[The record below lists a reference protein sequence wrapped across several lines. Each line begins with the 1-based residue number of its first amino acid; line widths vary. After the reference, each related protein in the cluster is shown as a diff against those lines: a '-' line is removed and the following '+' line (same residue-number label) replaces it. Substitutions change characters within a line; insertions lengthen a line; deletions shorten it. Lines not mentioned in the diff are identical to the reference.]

1 MIHPDSR
8 SLEWMQQVATENNFN
23 DITLIEKTIRAFS
36 LLESLVLS
44 GCPFVFK
51 GGTSLMLHLNSAKRL
66 SIDIDIICPPG
77 ADIDQYLQKC
87 AQAYGFGEV
96 ILVERQSANNV
107 PKSHAKFFYQVTYAT
122 STDTSYILLDV
133 LFEDIHYNNVEKLP
147 IASRFLKIEGETV
160 LVNVP
165 SSADLLGDKLTA
177 FAPNTTGIP
186 YFKGDKSCSMEI
198 IKQLFDVASLFDIT
212 YDMTI
217 VADTFRKFAVVELVY
232 RNLNPDDITQVLDDI
247 YQTSL
252 CICLQGAIDTDNFKQ
267 LQNGIKRIQSFIHSE
282 KYRLE
287 SAIVNASKAAYLSTL
302 IANGITEVK
311 HFDPSNIEPLRNA
324 TITEPL
330 NTRLNRLKRTNIE
343 AFYYWNE
350 IGKIKQSKLKI
361 NNGN

>member
-8 SLEWMQQVATENNFN
+8 SLEWMNQVAAENNFK
-23 DITLIEKTIRAFS
+23 DITLIEKNIRAFS

-77 ADIDQYLQKC
+77 TDIEQYLHKY
-87 AQAYGFGEV
+87 AEDYGFGEV
-96 ILVERQSANNV
+96 KLVERQSANNI
-107 PKSHAKFFYQVTYAT
+107 PKSHAKFFYLVTYT
-122 STDTSYILLDV
+122 TNTDKEYILLDV
-133 LFEDIHYNNVEKLP
+133 LFEDIHYKNVLQLP
-147 IASRFLKIEGETV
+147 IASRFLKTEGEAV

-165 SSADLLGDKLTA
+165 SSGDLLGDKLTA

-212 YDMTI
+212 NDLA
-217 VADTFRKFAVVELVY
+217 VVSDTFHKFATVELAY
-232 RNLNPDDITQVLDDI
+232 RNLNSDDIKQVLDDI

-252 CICLQGAIDTDNFKQ
+252 CICLQGTEDKDNFKL
-267 LQNGIKRIQSFIHSE
+267 LQDGIKRIQSFIHSE
-282 KYRLE
+282 KYRID
-287 SAIVNASKAAYLSTL
+287 SAIANAAKAAYLSVL
-302 IANGITEVK
+302 ITNEITELN
-311 HFDPSNIEPLRNA
+311 HFDPKNIEPLRNA
-324 TITEPL
+324 IIEPPL
-330 NTRLNRLKRTNIE
+330 PTKLNRLKRTNIE

-350 IGKIKQSKLKI
+350 ISKLANRK
-361 NNGN
+361 